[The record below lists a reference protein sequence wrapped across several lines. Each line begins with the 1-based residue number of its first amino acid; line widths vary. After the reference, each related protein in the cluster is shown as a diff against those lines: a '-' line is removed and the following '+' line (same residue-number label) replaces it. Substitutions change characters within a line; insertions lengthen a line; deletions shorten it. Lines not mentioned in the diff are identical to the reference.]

1 MLTATGLVFDTLG
14 ACYISSYVRTTV
26 PGLASVFFLSTL
38 WYSVIPVANF
48 VSGCIG
54 YVTAWVRVVGRGN

>member
-1 MLTATGLVFDTLG
+1 MLHL
-14 ACYISSYVRTTV
+14 IIRTTV